1 MHTKEAKKSKKEE
14 LVDKRKDGLTLN
26 VIPAVH
32 VLQKSMQNE
41 HVYRSAEGV
50 RYDHRSTPTIL
61 LFL

>member
-1 MHTKEAKKSKKEE
+1 SNHFASRGVPLSKKKKMHTKEAKKSKKEE

-41 HVYRSAEGV
+41 HVYRSA
-50 RYDHRSTPTIL
+50 
-61 LFL
+61 